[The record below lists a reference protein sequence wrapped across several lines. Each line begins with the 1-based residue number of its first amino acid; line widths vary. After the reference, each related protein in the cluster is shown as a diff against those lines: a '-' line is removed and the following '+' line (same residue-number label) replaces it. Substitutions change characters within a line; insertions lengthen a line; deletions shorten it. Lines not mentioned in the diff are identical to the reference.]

1 MLRQTRHNSF
11 AQPRP
16 IIRSSIQHDAPRDG
30 HPKRHVLLT
39 KVMRHIH
46 PSILRERRHRHLHT
60 MSKALMCALQG
71 GRTRGQ
77 DLLAGRGDAEGAA
90 AGKGTEVEAVPGLSE
105 YDREGFGLSAYDLF
119 EVPRRVLLPLRA
131 VVESVSKPMFEGLL
145 MSCDIST
152 GFRFGLYAY
161 VIDAGLIWNG

>member
-1 MLRQTRHNSF
+1 
-11 AQPRP
+11 
-16 IIRSSIQHDAPRDG
+16 
-30 HPKRHVLLT
+30 
-39 KVMRHIH
+39 
-46 PSILRERRHRHLHT
+46 

-77 DLLAGRGDAEGAA
+77 DLLAGRGDAESAA
-90 AGKGTEVEAVPGLSE
+90 AGKGTEVEAVPVLSE

-119 EVPRRVLLPLRA
+119 EVPRPVLLPLRA

-161 VIDAGLIWNG
+161 ITGAALVWNGSIGGGLRKRILSLYGVYISSRVQDLITPSGM